1 MESTNGIELKKK
13 KKLIVVSNQTLIRW
27 DQSGKLKAIHLI
39 SQ

>member
-1 MESTNGIELKKK
+1 MYSIGEFAKLNG
-13 KKLIVVSNQTLIRW
+13 VSNQTLIRW